1 MPHFTVTKV
10 EDPEEGA
17 AGSVFPE
24 PSSAEVKARI
34 QDPQEPGESR
44 ACSFGDPQTSFRE
57 GASNLAISLRT
68 VAHGADG
75 KKACF
80 FSCFTPRISDNFSL
94 SLFFPTKSFAFSP
107 TKSFLCPLP
116 TGEIESVA
124 MYEKSFQ
131 AKRKTIKVIYVE
143 FRIQFSLRQLRFI

>member
-17 AGSVFPE
+17 ADPVFPE

-44 ACSFGDPQTSFRE
+44 ACSFVALGTHRLVFVRE
-57 GASNLAISLRT
+57 LVTWPISLRT

-80 FSCFTPRISDNFSL
+80 LVVLLPVYLITSLSL
-94 SLFFPTKSFAFSP
+94 SLFFPH
-107 TKSFLCPLP
+107 
-116 TGEIESVA
+116 
-124 MYEKSFQ
+124 
-131 AKRKTIKVIYVE
+131 
-143 FRIQFSLRQLRFI
+143 

>member
-80 FSCFTPRISDNFSL
+80 LVVLLPVYLIT
-94 SLFFPTKSFAFSP
+94 SLFFFSPTKWFAFSP

-131 AKRKTIKVIYVE
+131 AKRKIIKVIYVE

>member
-57 GASNLAISLRT
+57 GTSNLAISLRT

-80 FSCFTPRISDNFSL
+80 LVVLLPVYLITSL
-94 SLFFPTKSFAFSP
+94 FLFFPPRSGLLFPPQRVFCVHYQQVK
-107 TKSFLCPLP
+107 LNRWQC
-116 TGEIESVA
+116 
-124 MYEKSFQ
+124 M
-131 AKRKTIKVIYVE
+131 KRVFKQKE
-143 FRIQFSLRQLRFI
+143 RQ

>member
-17 AGSVFPE
+17 ADPVFPE

-44 ACSFGDPQTSFRE
+44 ACSFGDPQTSFCE
-57 GASNLAISLRT
+57 GTSNLAISLRT

-80 FSCFTPRISDNFSL
+80 LVVLLPVYLITSL
-94 SLFFPTKSFAFSP
+94 SLFF
-107 TKSFLCPLP
+107 
-116 TGEIESVA
+116 
-124 MYEKSFQ
+124 
-131 AKRKTIKVIYVE
+131 
-143 FRIQFSLRQLRFI
+143 SLRSGLLFPPQRVFCVHYQQVKLNRWQCMKRVFKQKERQ

>member
-80 FSCFTPRISDNFSL
+80 LVVLLPVYLIT
-94 SLFFPTKSFAFSP
+94 SLFFFPPRSGLLFPPQRVFCVHYQQVKLNRWQCMKRVF
-107 TKSFLCPLP
+107 KQK
-116 TGEIESVA
+116 
-124 MYEKSFQ
+124 EKQ
-131 AKRKTIKVIYVE
+131 
-143 FRIQFSLRQLRFI
+143 

>member
-80 FSCFTPRISDNFSL
+80 LVVLLPVYLITSL
-94 SLFFPTKSFAFSP
+94 SLFFFPHEVVCFFPHKEFSVSITNRWNWIGGNVWKEFSSKKKDNKSH
-107 TKSFLCPLP
+107 LC
-116 TGEIESVA
+116 
-124 MYEKSFQ
+124 
-131 AKRKTIKVIYVE
+131 
-143 FRIQFSLRQLRFI
+143 RI

>member
-17 AGSVFPE
+17 ADPVFPE

-44 ACSFGDPQTSFRE
+44 ACNFGDPQTSFRE

-80 FSCFTPRISDNFSL
+80 LVVLLLVYLITL
-94 SLFFPTKSFAFSP
+94 SLFFPTKWFAFSP
-107 TKSFLCPLP
+107 TKSFLCLLP

-131 AKRKTIKVIYVE
+131 AKRKTVKVIYAE

>member
-10 EDPEEGA
+10 EDPEEGT

-80 FSCFTPRISDNFSL
+80 LVVLLPVYLITSL
-94 SLFFPTKSFAFSP
+94 SLSFFSP
-107 TKSFLCPLP
+107 RSGLLFPPQRVFCVHYQQVKLNRWQC
-116 TGEIESVA
+116 
-124 MYEKSFQ
+124 M
-131 AKRKTIKVIYVE
+131 KRVFKQKE
-143 FRIQFSLRQLRFI
+143 RQ